1 MTLKER
7 IAKIFGKRDRAT
19 GRLQAPSLP
28 RQAVDFDDVDKM
40 RFGNYADDSPR
51 FRKATVEDA
60 PQIAPDVPEPKAI
73 DFAAATPEEIKTW
86 QDEVRAARD
95 AAAQVAPYDAWE
107 NLTRDMFYAF
117 HHAREPEIKAPDQVD
132 PAVASHAKI
141 MSKIAAS
148 DDFAKSRNI
157 TRDDA
162 VSSGCATLA
171 GVKVLREALED
182 ELIEQARQ
190 SEEFEKQRDKADNA
204 EERLESLREQAKQA
218 IADGQKPDQGLVD
231 AIKGAAK
238 DKRAAQQQAAQI
250 AGDSPIPFDQ
260 AAADAID
267 KAVQAARGA
276 AEAASD
282 IPSFGQGFGK
292 DEPVYESP
300 EQALAIAEMWANNE
314 DLKAIAQLYGRM
326 FSDFHFKR
334 SKRVV
339 GGADEIVDIKLG
351 DSLQR
356 VVQSELALLADPD
369 LEDDF
374 YARYLSNE
382 LLVYDTVGEETAG
395 RGPIIICGDGSS
407 SMGAGEPSRNTWLR
421 AIAMTLLNTARR
433 EKRDFAFIEWAS
445 IGELKV
451 WLFPVKEAMQADPIV
466 DMASHWF
473 RGTTHPLTGIA
484 AGLKIMDD
492 VSVFKKADLVLVSD
506 GQATF
511 GDEDKRVRDKLLEM
525 GVRTHGISLGG
536 DYGYVRQFAGDL
548 AVSIHDFDLADPNEA
563 TTQLATRLT

>member
-1 MTLKER
+1 MTLKDR
-7 IAKIFGKRDRAT
+7 IAKIFGKRDRTT
-19 GRLQAPSLP
+19 GRMTPPSLP
-28 RQAVDFDDVDKM
+28 RQAVKHDDVDKM

-51 FRKATVEDA
+51 FRRATVEEA
-60 PQIAPDVPEPKAI
+60 PQIAPDVPEPKPI
-73 DFAAATPEEIKTW
+73 DFAQATPEEIQAW
-86 QDEVRAARD
+86 QDEVRKARD
-95 AAAQVAPYDAWE
+95 AASQVAPYDAWE
-107 NLTRDMFYAF
+107 NLTRDMFYAY
-117 HHAREPEIKAPDQVD
+117 HHAREPEVRDPGEVD
-132 PAVASHAKI
+132 PAVATHAKI
-141 MSKIAAS
+141 AQKMTVS
-148 DDFAKSRNI
+148 DDFSKSRNV

-162 VSSGCATLA
+162 IASGCATLA
-171 GVKVLREALED
+171 SVRVLRDALED
-182 ELIEQARQ
+182 ELVEQARQ
-190 SEEFEKQRDKADNA
+190 SEAFEQQRDKAENL
-204 EERLESLREQAKQA
+204 EERLEDMRQQAREQLQQ
-218 IADGQKPDQGLVD
+218 GQQVDPGLKD
-231 AIKGAAK
+231 AIKDAVK
-238 DKRAAQQQAAQI
+238 EKRQAQQQAAQI
-250 AGDSPIPFDQ
+250 AGDSPIPFDGAAQ
-260 AAADAID
+260 AVIEA
-267 KAVQAARGA
+267 AVQAGRDA
-276 AEAASD
+276 AEAAAD
-282 IPSFGQGFGK
+282 IPTFGQGFGR

-421 AIAMTLLNTARR
+421 AIVMTLLNTARR

-445 IGELKV
+445 INQCKV
-451 WLFPVKEAMQADPIV
+451 WLFPTKEAMKADPIV
-466 DMASHWF
+466 EMASHWF
-473 RGTTHPLTGIA
+473 RGTTHPLVGIM
-484 AGLKIMDD
+484 AGYEIMQK

-511 GDEDKRVRDKLLEM
+511 GDEDKRVRDRLLEM

-536 DYGYVRQFAGDL
+536 DFGYVRQFAGDL

-563 TTQLATRLT
+563 TTQLATRIT